1 MGALHNLLPSNF
13 SVIFFLLLL
22 PSAVFIIGGIRRYRL
37 LSQKNSLLYWFSD
50 PHAPSKELN
59 ADSDPRQMMDATL
72 DTALRAFCT
81 TDGCIV
87 LEQDASEGSSLTTT
101 RGFSASSAKMLT
113 AEPIRSYLASSAE
126 RWGALMVFPDL
137 DSQSVAVLCQR
148 DSQFH
153 EFINAM
159 KADGFRSLMIIGLGA
174 RGKSFG
180 TLLTGRRA
188 GRPFAGEEL
197 HLAMAISNHLSTA
210 LENWSLIRAS
220 ERHDQELQ
228 ILYAVGRAMRET
240 FDVEAQIQI
249 LRHGTKDL
257 LGEVDFSLSMQNS
270 AEGPLETVVPFP
282 FEGAGDSDDLA
293 NSLDAEVIRTRLPR
307 LIAEDWQWAR
317 HAPAFPRGDTRIRTW
332 CGVPFH
338 FSDGSMGVLAA
349 ASPKREKAIRAD
361 QFELIKALA
370 VEAAGAFENSRA
382 FQREQRR
389 SAHLALLSEIGQ
401 KATSVLNPKELLPK
415 ICNQIQK
422 AFEYD
427 LARIDVMERLGDE
440 LVVEAEAGYGSE
452 LLGRRIRLGVG
463 MAGAAAEK
471 GEPVLTNT
479 AKERGQFV
487 ALAEGV
493 KSSLSLPLKYQD
505 GLLGVLTLESRRE
518 YSFAP
523 QDVLTLKTL
532 ADQLAIA
539 LHNARAYQ
547 CVLEEAI
554 TDGLTGLKT
563 HRYFMEALEREW
575 RRSSRAGRPFAL
587 IMMDLDNFKPVND
600 RHGHLQGD
608 RVLSTVAKVLGD
620 GVRQSSVMAR
630 YGGDEFAIL
639 MSDSTSDQATVLAER
654 LRANIERDS
663 FLSTHGVTAS
673 FGIGAF
679 PENGP
684 THEEILHAADTGMYL
699 AKHEAGNRIRVAT
712 SIPDRGQVAACLGV
726 EFKRRFST
734 GPEAFNAILNRIE
747 TAIESDGQVPL
758 VDTVTSLARA
768 IDLSDHYTRDHS
780 EAVARLAVQIARQL
794 GMSETQVEEIRLAGI
809 LHDIGKMGIPDA
821 ILYKPARLTTEE
833 FVIMQSHAVKG
844 QRILEPLKVDTI
856 QRISLF
862 IRSHH
867 ERFDGTGYP
876 DRLKGEGIPLGA
888 RILTVADCFDT
899 MISER
904 AYKEALTLGE
914 AVAELLRCSG
924 TQFDPELVKSFLSSL
939 DTLGDPRGHASSGEP
954 VLVRRNLV

>member
-1 MGALHNLLPSNF
+1 MGGLQNMLPSEF
-13 SVIFFLLLL
+13 SVVLLLLLL
-22 PSAVFIIGGIRRYRL
+22 PAAVVIIGGIRRYRI
-37 LSQKNSLLYWFSD
+37 LSQKNSLLCWFSD
-50 PHAPSKELN
+50 PHAPSKSQN
-59 ADSDPRQMMDATL
+59 DDSDPREMMDATL
-72 DTALRAFCT
+72 DTALRAFGT
-81 TDGCIV
+81 TDGCMV
-87 LEQDASEGSSLTTT
+87 LNRETPERSSKITT
-101 RGFSASSAKMLT
+101 RGFSPSSVKMLT
-113 AEPIRSYLASSAE
+113 TEPIFSYLASAAE
-126 RWGALMVFPDL
+126 KWGALMVFPDL
-137 DSQSVAVLCQR
+137 NSESVAVLCQR
-148 DSQFH
+148 DAQFH
-153 EFINAM
+153 EFISAM
-159 KADGFRSLMIIGLGA
+159 KADGLRGMMIIGLAA
-174 RGKSFG
+174 RGKPYG
-180 TLLTGRRA
+180 ALVTGRRQ
-188 GRPFAGEEL
+188 GRPFGGEEL
-197 HLAMAISNHLSTA
+197 HLAMAISNQISTA
-210 LENWSLIRAS
+210 LENWALIRAS

-240 FDVEAQIQI
+240 FDVEDQIGI
-249 LRHGTKDL
+249 LRNGTRDL
-257 LGEVDFSLSMQNS
+257 LGEVDFSLSVQNS
-270 AEGPLETVVPFP
+270 PEAPLETVVPFP
-282 FEGAGDSDDLA
+282 YPGAGSA
-293 NSLDAEVIRTRLPR
+293 GEPASSLDVEVVRTRLPR
-307 LIAEDWQWAR
+307 LITGEWQWAR
-317 HAPAFPRGDTRIRTW
+317 HAPVFPRGDIQIRTW

-338 FSDGSMGVLAA
+338 FSDGSMGVLSA
-349 ASPKREKAIRAD
+349 ASLNRERAIRAD

-370 VEAAGAFENSRA
+370 LEAAGAFENARVL
-382 FQREQRR
+382 QREQRR
-389 SAHLALLSEIGQ
+389 SGHLALLSEIGQ

-415 ICNQIQK
+415 ICNQIQN

-427 LARIDVMERLGDE
+427 LARIDVMERLSDE

-452 LLGRRIRLGVG
+452 MLGRRIRLGEG

-479 AKERGQFV
+479 AKDESQFV

-505 GLLGVLTLESRRE
+505 ALLGVLTLESRRE
-518 YSFAP
+518 YAFAP
-523 QDVLTLKTL
+523 QDVLTLRTL

-575 RRSSRAGRPFAL
+575 RRSSRSGRAFAL

-600 RHGHLQGD
+600 RFGHLQGD
-608 RVLSTVAKVLGD
+608 RVLSTVAKVLSE
-620 GVRQSSVMAR
+620 GVRQSSVLAR
-630 YGGDEFAIL
+630 YGGDEFAVL
-639 MSDSTSDQATVLAER
+639 MPEATSDQATVLAER
-654 LRANIERDS
+654 LRAGLEKDS

-684 THEEILHAADTGMYL
+684 TQEEILHAADTGMYL
-699 AKHEAGNRIRVAT
+699 AKHETGNRIRVAT
-712 SIPDRGQVAACLGV
+712 STPDQGQVAACLGV

-734 GPEAFNAILNRIE
+734 GPDAFNTILTRIE
-747 TAIESDGQVPL
+747 RAIESDGQVPL

-780 EAVARLAVQIARQL
+780 EAVARLAVQIARQM
-794 GMSETQVEEIRLAGI
+794 GMSEAQVEEIRLAGI

-821 ILYKPARLTTEE
+821 ILYKPARLTPDE
-833 FVIMQSHAVKG
+833 FAVMQSHAIKG
-844 QRILEPLKVDTI
+844 QRILEPLKVGAI

-862 IRSHH
+862 VRNHH
-867 ERFDGTGYP
+867 EKFDGTGYP
-876 DRLKGEGIPLGA
+876 DRLKGEDIPLGA

-904 AYKEALTLGE
+904 AYKGALTFNE

-924 TQFDPELVKSFLSSL
+924 SQFDPELVRAFLSSL
-939 DTLGDPRGHASSGEP
+939 DTLGDPRMQVPKSEE
-954 VLVRRNLV
+954 VLVARNVA